1 MSLNALQ
8 IGNTAL
14 IKLGLP
20 VMSSFDDKTPLSEV
34 VRLRFAPLRDLI
46 LRNHAWHF
54 AKKRITLYPI
64 SGEPSAPW
72 AYAMQLPA
80 DHGRTLSITDGSDSE
95 TTVKYER
102 MGRYLLTSC
111 RTLSLVYVINIGD
124 ALDDKMSYPADFAEC
139 LGCYLAADLAPAL
152 TKDAQLQGPLLR
164 QYETALTDSRHNGSI
179 DTYQYPG
186 NTLWTDEVSTG
197 SQSPASAGEGTW
209 LGVDGRWSDF
219 TSNG

>member
-64 SGEPSAPW
+64 SGEPSAP
-72 AYAMQLPA
+72 
-80 DHGRTLSITDGSDSE
+80 
-95 TTVKYER
+95 
-102 MGRYLLTSC
+102 
-111 RTLSLVYVINIGD
+111 
-124 ALDDKMSYPADFAEC
+124 
-139 LGCYLAADLAPAL
+139 
-152 TKDAQLQGPLLR
+152 
-164 QYETALTDSRHNGSI
+164 
-179 DTYQYPG
+179 
-186 NTLWTDEVSTG
+186 
-197 SQSPASAGEGTW
+197 
-209 LGVDGRWSDF
+209 
-219 TSNG
+219 